1 MTSITALQYN
11 NITVFV
17 QQKLPQKREEVN
29 FSKYNIYNLYINI
42 YIYKYIYII
51 YIKNRLES
59 QKPFIKTVK
68 L

>member
-11 NITVFV
+11 NITVFD

-42 YIYKYIYII
+42 YIYKYIYIY
-51 YIKNRLES
+51 YI
-59 QKPFIKTVK
+59 
-68 L
+68 